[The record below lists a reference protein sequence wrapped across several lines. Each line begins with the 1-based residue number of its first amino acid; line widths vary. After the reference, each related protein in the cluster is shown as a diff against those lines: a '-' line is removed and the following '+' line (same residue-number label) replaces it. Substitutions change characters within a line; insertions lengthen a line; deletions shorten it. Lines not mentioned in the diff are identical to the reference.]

1 MHNYSNSTHVSLSAA
16 IMHVGYMYFGII
28 QKSDVLLYSSLQY
41 TVWYASLAFIND
53 LHSDKFELKPIILT
67 IGNNC
72 NVHSSCNLE
81 DIDIGMIVDVQVMS
95 LIEEPS

>member
-1 MHNYSNSTHVSLSAA
+1 
-16 IMHVGYMYFGII
+16 MHVGYMYFGII
-28 QKSDVLLYSSLQY
+28 TQIWRPVIQYSSLQY

-53 LHSDKFELKPIILT
+53 SHSDKFELKSIILT

-81 DIDIGMIVDVQVMS
+81 DIDIGMIVAVQVMS